1 MQEGNNNT
9 EENNLLNE
17 KLVHYKKLNIIGGS
31 KVGKS
36 SLILRMENYL
46 NSEFKINPEEKHDE
60 ENNENNKIPTL
71 INLTEQLKKLK
82 LKINENRTIHLN
94 CYETTL
100 TENNIGHINL
110 NLETLLTYSEFII
123 LMIDIS
129 SLTSFNLISEIMPN
143 IISLINSNTELSET
157 KIIFISNKT
166 DLESQREVSGFEIK
180 EFLDKYP
187 NILNIELSLIDT
199 NNFNDFIKKF
209 NAFLE
214 ISENENSYDVQ
225 HLIKIYDPPSL
236 PSNMEKFNINNLA
249 LSLFFLGSA
258 TVGKTSFMKRFF
270 KSEFITT
277 HLSTLG
283 MDVEKTLAKV
293 DDKIIK
299 IEVWDTVGQ
308 ERLRSIPKRYY
319 SKGDGFLLL
328 FDVTN
333 KKTYD
338 DITGWIKDIRESR
351 GVTNINGVN
360 DKNKSSSNE
369 VLFLIGN
376 KIDDINNRVVQKED
390 ALELAKSYGV
400 NYYEVSCKDGVNVY
414 EVMTKL
420 IFESFSNAKGYND
433 SFNLKKEKTKSSK
446 KRGCCVS
453 LYA

>member
-71 INLTEQLKKLK
+71 NNLTEQLKKLK

-100 TENNIGHINL
+100 TENNIDHINS

-129 SLTSFNLISEIMPN
+129 SITSFNLISQIMPKILSILN
-143 IISLINSNTELSET
+143 KNPELKDT
-157 KIIFISNKT
+157 KLIFISNKT

-258 TVGKTSFMKRFF
+258 TVGKTSFIKRFF
-270 KSEFITT
+270 KSEFVDV
-277 HLSTLG
+277 HLTTLG
-283 MDVEKTLAKV
+283 MDVEKSLIKIG
-293 DDKIIK
+293 DKILK

-308 ERLRSIPKRYY
+308 ERLRSIPKKFY
-319 SKGDGFLLL
+319 KKADGFLLL

-333 KKTYD
+333 RSTYD
-338 DITGWIKDIRESR
+338 EVSGWIKDIREER

-376 KIDDINNRVVQKED
+376 KIDDISHRVVKKEE

-400 NYYEVSCKDGVNVY
+400 NYYEVSCKDGINVY
-414 EVMTKL
+414 EVMCKL
-420 IFESFSNAKGYND
+420 IYESFSNAKGYNE
-433 SFNLKKEKTKSSK
+433 SFNLKKEKTKTINK
-446 KRGCCVS
+446 KNKGCC
-453 LYA
+453 